1 MKKKAIS
8 LLLVGAMVAAMV
20 AGCGNASSND
30 NGAAAGGDSS
40 AASESNSSAKS
51 EGSKDGYTIAAN
63 IWGTGAYPLDIIVH
77 ADEKA
82 AAVAGA
88 KVDVADNQFTADKI
102 VTDLQS
108 QLASKPDAVL
118 MFSVVDAVF
127 GSVQELFDAQKVPY
141 ALDTNFPSYQEV

>member
-88 KVDVADNQFTADKI
+88 KVDVADNAHSHKRKLLRCNCAQR
-102 VTDLQS
+102 
-108 QLASKPDAVL
+108 
-118 MFSVVDAVF
+118 
-127 GSVQELFDAQKVPY
+127 GQERCAIQR
-141 ALDTNFPSYQEV
+141 